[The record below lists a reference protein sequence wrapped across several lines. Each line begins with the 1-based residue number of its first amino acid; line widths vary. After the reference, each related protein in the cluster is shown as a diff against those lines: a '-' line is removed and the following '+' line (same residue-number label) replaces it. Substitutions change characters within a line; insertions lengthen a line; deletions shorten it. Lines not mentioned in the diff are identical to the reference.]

1 MTSLHSKPLALKNVT
16 VTDSFWR
23 TEQELVRT
31 AVIPY
36 QWNALNDNV
45 PGAAPSYCMHN
56 FKAAAAQNKRK
67 DTQGNAFVPPK
78 YTFRGFEALPE
89 DPANPDPDKFYGFVF
104 QDTDFSKWVEA
115 VGYSLAHHP
124 DPALE
129 QTADQAVD
137 IVCAAQLD
145 NGYLDAYY
153 ILNGMDRAFTN
164 LRDHHELYCL
174 GHLVE
179 GAVAYYQ
186 GTGKDKLLKAACR
199 FADYVDE
206 RFGRKPGQLRGYPGH
221 EIAEMALVRLYEV
234 TGEQRYLDLAE
245 YFVTERGRQP
255 YIFDIQ
261 ADENAKRDAD
271 ANYKPNTDP
280 NRYAYHQ
287 ANKPATE
294 QDEAVGHAVRAG
306 YFYSGLAD
314 VARLTDD
321 QDLADAA
328 ERLWRNIVDKK
339 LYVTGGIGGTVD
351 GEAFSYNYDLPNDS
365 AYSETCAA
373 ISLAFFARRML
384 ELAPK
389 AEYADVMESALYN
402 TTLAGMALDG
412 KSFFYVNPLEVNPY
426 ACHKDSRLRHV
437 KPVRQKWFGCA
448 CCPPNIA
455 RIVESVQEY
464 AYTVAEDGGTLFT
477 HLYMGGVAKAEL
489 NGTAVELDVTAN
501 LPWQGDGKAVVR
513 LGGDAAGTSAQ
524 APARFT
530 LAFRLPGWVGDE
542 SAAAAA
548 ITATG
553 ESESGADSSR
563 VTREIRD
570 GYLYLTG
577 EWRDGDTVTFDFPM
591 PVRMLAA
598 NPLVRED
605 AGKVAFV
612 RGPITFCAEEKDNG
626 ANLHLLHADVEA
638 LLADPSAAKVEEFD
652 FHAGAKGIDDK
663 GQGEVEDVTRRMVK
677 LEVPAW
683 REPLPDARMLPDDAG
698 LPQDDHC
705 LLLPDER
712 TLPDPDRLAVM
723 CGQLIDIYARFGP
736 YSNAYCD
743 YFATGLLLEVS
754 AQERLKADFAAHRT
768 LAGYRGDGKPITS
781 ADRVRQQ
788 QEWAMHV
795 DSAGAA
801 GDSSGLAPMLAIR
814 SWIMANAFGDI
825 TVAKVAARFHYSPSY
840 LTAMYRRV
848 FGVGVAE
855 QIIEYRIDRARELL
869 SSTASSVA
877 DIARE
882 VGYADPKYFMRVF
895 KRRTGLTPGQYRDA
909 FPARLYNTV

>member
-67 DTQGNAFVPPK
+67 DTQGKAFVPPK

-115 VGYSLAHHP
+115 VGYSLAHYP

-129 QTADQAVD
+129 QTADQAIDV
-137 IVCAAQLD
+137 VCAAQLD
-145 NGYLDAYY
+145 NGYLDTCY
-153 ILNGMDRAFTN
+153 ILNDMDRAFTN

-287 ANKPATE
+287 ANKPVTE

-314 VARLTDD
+314 VARLADD

-412 KSFFYVNPLEVNPY
+412 KSFFYVNPLEVVPE
-426 ACHKDSRLRHV
+426 ACHRDERKAHV

-455 RIVESVQEY
+455 RIVEDVQQY
-464 AYTVAEDGGTLFT
+464 AYTIGDDSSTLYV
-477 HLYMGGVAKAEL
+477 HLYMGGGVHARL
-489 NGTAVELDVTAN
+489 SGVDVRLDVMSDM
-501 LPWQGDGKAVVR
+501 PWSGKGSVAVGFDAGDSASDASKDAV
-513 LGGDAAGTSAQ
+513 
-524 APARFT
+524 FT
-530 LAFRLPGWVGDE
+530 IALRLPAWAGGE
-542 SAAAAA
+542 
-548 ITATG
+548 TASDAVTVRG
-553 ESESGADSSR
+553 RDDISR
-563 VTREIRD
+563 AVRD

-577 EWRDGDTVTFDFPM
+577 AWHDGDVVDFDFPM
-591 PVRMLAA
+591 PVHMVAA

-612 RGPITFCAEEKDNG
+612 RGPLAYCAEGVDNG
-626 ANLHLLHADVEA
+626 ANLHLLHADTA
-638 LLADPSAAKVEEFD
+638 RIASDPSCVSVD
-652 FHAGAKGIDDK
+652 RIVFHAGAVAQDEQGL
-663 GQGEVEDVTRRMVK
+663 GEVDAVDMPMTT
-677 LEVPAW
+677 LAIPAW
-683 REPLPDARMLPDDAG
+683 REVEDSAQTSALYHDWRPA
-698 LPQDDHC
+698 
-705 LLLPDER
+705 ER
-712 TLPDPDRLAVM
+712 KTTTATLIP
-723 CGQLIDIYARFGP
+723 
-736 YSNAYCD
+736 
-743 YFATGLLLEVS
+743 YFAW
-754 AQERLKADFAAHRT
+754 AN
-768 LAGYRGDGKPITS
+768 RG
-781 ADRVRQQ
+781 
-788 QEWAMHV
+788 ENEM
-795 DSAGAA
+795 
-801 GDSSGLAPMLAIR
+801 
-814 SWIMANAFGDI
+814 
-825 TVAKVAARFHYSPSY
+825 TVFLR
-840 LTAMYRRV
+840 
-848 FGVGVAE
+848 G
-855 QIIEYRIDRARELL
+855 
-869 SSTASSVA
+869 
-877 DIARE
+877 
-882 VGYADPKYFMRVF
+882 
-895 KRRTGLTPGQYRDA
+895 
-909 FPARLYNTV
+909 

>member
-67 DTQGNAFVPPK
+67 DTQGKAFVPPK

-115 VGYSLAHHP
+115 VGYSLAHYP

-129 QTADQAVD
+129 QTADQAIDV
-137 IVCAAQLD
+137 VCAAQLD
-145 NGYLDAYY
+145 NGYLDTCY
-153 ILNGMDRAFTN
+153 ILNDMDRAFTN

-287 ANKPATE
+287 ANKPVTE

-314 VARLTDD
+314 VARLADD

-455 RIVESVQEY
+455 RMVESVQQY
-464 AYTVAEDGGTLFT
+464 AYTVADDASTLYV
-477 HLYMGGVAKAEL
+477 HLYMGGVVSAK
-489 NGTAVELDVTAN
+489 
-501 LPWQGDGKAVVR
+501 
-513 LGGDAAGTSAQ
+513 LGGSDVSLEVRAGMPWNGAGAITV
-524 APARFT
+524 T
-530 LAFRLPGWVGDE
+530 LPSSDEGQVPESFALALRLPAWAGGE
-542 SAAAAA
+542 SAADSIHAMGEKDSR
-548 ITATG
+548 ITRT
-553 ESESGADSSR
+553 
-563 VTREIRD
+563 IRD

-577 EWRDGDTVTFDFPM
+577 TWRDGDVIDFDFPM
-591 PVRMLAA
+591 PVRMIAA

-605 AGKVAFV
+605 AGKVAFI
-612 RGPITFCAEEKDNG
+612 RGPLAYCAEGTDNG
-626 ANLHLLHADVEA
+626 DNLHLLHADAETIA
-638 LLADPSAAKVEEFD
+638 ADPDAVKVNEIT
-652 FHAGAKGIDDK
+652 FHAQAAAQDERGL
-663 GQGEVEDVTRRMVK
+663 GEVEPVDLPMVT
-677 LEVPAW
+677 LTIPAW
-683 REPLPDARMLPDDAG
+683 RESSQGAADKSLYALWQPAQRQPT
-698 LPQDDHC
+698 
-705 LLLPDER
+705 EV
-712 TLPDPDRLAVM
+712 TLIP
-723 CGQLIDIYARFGP
+723 
-736 YSNAYCD
+736 
-743 YFATGLLLEVS
+743 YFAW
-754 AQERLKADFAAHRT
+754 AN
-768 LAGYRGDGKPITS
+768 RGETEMT
-781 ADRVRQQ
+781 VF
-788 QEWAMHV
+788 
-795 DSAGAA
+795 
-801 GDSSGLAPMLAIR
+801 LR
-814 SWIMANAFGDI
+814 S
-825 TVAKVAARFHYSPSY
+825 
-840 LTAMYRRV
+840 
-848 FGVGVAE
+848 
-855 QIIEYRIDRARELL
+855 
-869 SSTASSVA
+869 
-877 DIARE
+877 
-882 VGYADPKYFMRVF
+882 
-895 KRRTGLTPGQYRDA
+895 
-909 FPARLYNTV
+909 

>member
-67 DTQGNAFVPPK
+67 DTQGKAFVPPK

-115 VGYSLAHHP
+115 VGYSLAHYP

-129 QTADQAVD
+129 QTTDQAIDV
-137 IVCAAQLD
+137 VCAAQLD
-145 NGYLDAYY
+145 NGYLDTCY
-153 ILNGMDRAFTN
+153 ILNDMDRAFTN

-412 KSFFYVNPLEVNPY
+412 KSFFYVNPLEVVPE
-426 ACHKDSRLRHV
+426 ACHRDERKAHV

-455 RIVESVQEY
+455 RIVEDVQQY
-464 AYTVAEDGGTLFT
+464 AYTIGDDSSTLYV
-477 HLYMGGVAKAEL
+477 HLYMGGGVHARL
-489 NGTAVELDVTAN
+489 SGVDVRLDVMSDM
-501 LPWQGDGKAVVR
+501 PWSGKGSVAVGFDAGDSASDASKDAV
-513 LGGDAAGTSAQ
+513 
-524 APARFT
+524 FT
-530 LAFRLPGWVGDE
+530 IALRLPAWAGGE
-542 SAAAAA
+542 
-548 ITATG
+548 TASDAVTVRG
-553 ESESGADSSR
+553 RDDISR
-563 VTREIRD
+563 VIRD

-577 EWRDGDTVTFDFPM
+577 AWHDGDVVDFDFPM
-591 PVRMLAA
+591 PVHMVAA

-612 RGPITFCAEEKDNG
+612 RGPLAYCAEGVDNG
-626 ANLHLLHADVEA
+626 ANLHLLHADTA
-638 LLADPSAAKVEEFD
+638 RIASDPSCVVVD
-652 FHAGAKGIDDK
+652 RIVFHAGAVAQDEQGL
-663 GQGEVEDVTRRMVK
+663 GEVDAVDMPMTT
-677 LEVPAW
+677 LAIPAW
-683 REPLPDARMLPDDAG
+683 REVEDSAQTSALYHDWRPA
-698 LPQDDHC
+698 
-705 LLLPDER
+705 ER
-712 TLPDPDRLAVM
+712 KTTTATLIP
-723 CGQLIDIYARFGP
+723 
-736 YSNAYCD
+736 
-743 YFATGLLLEVS
+743 YFAW
-754 AQERLKADFAAHRT
+754 AN
-768 LAGYRGDGKPITS
+768 RG
-781 ADRVRQQ
+781 
-788 QEWAMHV
+788 ENEM
-795 DSAGAA
+795 
-801 GDSSGLAPMLAIR
+801 
-814 SWIMANAFGDI
+814 
-825 TVAKVAARFHYSPSY
+825 TVFLR
-840 LTAMYRRV
+840 
-848 FGVGVAE
+848 G
-855 QIIEYRIDRARELL
+855 
-869 SSTASSVA
+869 
-877 DIARE
+877 
-882 VGYADPKYFMRVF
+882 
-895 KRRTGLTPGQYRDA
+895 
-909 FPARLYNTV
+909 